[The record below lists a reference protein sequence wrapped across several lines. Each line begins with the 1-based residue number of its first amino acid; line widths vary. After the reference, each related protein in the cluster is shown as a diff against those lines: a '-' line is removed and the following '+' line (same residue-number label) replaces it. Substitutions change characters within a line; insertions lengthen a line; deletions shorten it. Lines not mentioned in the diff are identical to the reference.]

1 MGRPGR
7 NGIRGN
13 LCRGRVRRRGARVC
27 ASGRP
32 CPAAFLP
39 SCSGNAV
46 KTNKRT
52 DATKAAG
59 EAEFVA
65 SVLSFLSFEGGRWPA
80 CVLFFAGKAW
90 AGCPSPERVAAG
102 RRSVLREALEYSAA
116 STRVLSAK
124 YFPVLRTVFSR
135 FPFSRSGSSV
145 SLLSRRPPSCGKP
158 ACWRACA
165 VGGQDF
171 TQRVPSSSSS
181 MLTFTASAGRRSSTS
196 SGHSMKQS
204 APL

>member
-65 SVLSFLSFEGGRWPA
+65 SVLSFVSFVERTFARIRLLFCRKGMGGVRQARSGWPPEGGVSCGKHSSTLRQ
-80 CVLFFAGKAW
+80 VL
-90 AGCPSPERVAAG
+90 V
-102 RRSVLREALEYSAA
+102 
-116 STRVLSAK
+116 
-124 YFPVLRTVFSR
+124 YFPQST
-135 FPFSRSGSSV
+135 FPFSARFFPAFRSPVPVRPFLCFPAARRLAGNRRVGGLVLLVVRTSRSAFRLRPLQC
-145 SLLSRRPPSCGKP
+145 SLSRHRPGEGLPP
-158 ACWRACA
+158 ARA
-165 VGGQDF
+165 
-171 TQRVPSSSSS
+171 TR
-181 MLTFTASAGRRSSTS
+181 
-196 SGHSMKQS
+196 
-204 APL
+204 

>member
-13 LCRGRVRRRGARVC
+13 LCRGRVRGRGARGC

-32 CPAAFLP
+32 CPAAFFP
-39 SCSGNAV
+39 SWSGNAV

-90 AGCPSPERVAAG
+90 AGCAKPGAGG
-102 RRSVLREALEYSAA
+102 RRKAEYLAG
-116 STRVLSAK
+116 STRVLCGK
-124 YFPVLRTVFSR
+124 YSCTFRKVLSRSPHGFFPLSVLPFRFVRFFAFPPPAVLRETGV
-135 FPFSRSGSSV
+135 
-145 SLLSRRPPSCGKP
+145 
-158 ACWRACA
+158 
-165 VGGQDF
+165 
-171 TQRVPSSSSS
+171 
-181 MLTFTASAGRRSSTS
+181 
-196 SGHSMKQS
+196 
-204 APL
+204 

>member
-65 SVLSFLSFEGGRWPA
+65 SVLSFVSFVERTFDRIRLLFLPERHGRGA
-80 CVLFFAGKAW
+80 
-90 AGCPSPERVAAG
+90 PSPERVAAG
-102 RRSVLREALEYSAA
+102 RRSVLREALKYSAA

-145 SLLSRRPPSCGKP
+145 SLLSAARRLAGN
-158 ACWRACA
+158 RR
-165 VGGQDF
+165 VGGLVLLVVR
-171 TQRVPSSSSS
+171 TSR
-181 MLTFTASAGRRSSTS
+181 SAFRLR
-196 SGHSMKQS
+196 
-204 APL
+204 PLQCSLSRHRPGEGLPPARATR